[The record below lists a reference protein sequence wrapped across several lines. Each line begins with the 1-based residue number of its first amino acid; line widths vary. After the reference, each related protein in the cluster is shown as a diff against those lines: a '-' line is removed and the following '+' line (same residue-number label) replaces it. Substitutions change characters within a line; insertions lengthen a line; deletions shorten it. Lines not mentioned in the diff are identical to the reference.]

1 MWERGNSMSAKAIV
15 YTSNTGYTERYAKML
30 GEKTGLP
37 VYALKEVGKKLEKGT
52 PIIYLG
58 WLMAGSVKGYNK
70 AAKKYEV
77 CAVCGVGLSDTGAM
91 QEDVR
96 KAHNLPG
103 EMPVFTVQGGMDLDK
118 LRGINKMMIQM
129 LTKSMTSKK
138 DRTEGEDR
146 MVYLLQNGGDYV
158 SEEHLTAVLEWYNK

>member
-1 MWERGNSMSAKAIV
+1 
-15 YTSNTGYTERYAKML
+15 
-30 GEKTGLP
+30 
-37 VYALKEVGKKLEKGT
+37 
-52 PIIYLG
+52 
-58 WLMAGSVKGYNK
+58 
-70 AAKKYEV
+70 
-77 CAVCGVGLSDTGAM
+77 
-91 QEDVR
+91 
-96 KAHNLPG
+96 
-103 EMPVFTVQGGMDLDK
+103 MPVFTVQGGMDLDK